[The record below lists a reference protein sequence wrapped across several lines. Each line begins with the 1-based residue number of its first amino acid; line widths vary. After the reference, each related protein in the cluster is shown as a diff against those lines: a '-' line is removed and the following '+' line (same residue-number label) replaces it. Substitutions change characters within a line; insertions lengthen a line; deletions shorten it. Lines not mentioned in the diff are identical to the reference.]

1 MRFLSVLFISALT
14 SLAAARISFT
24 HCKAADPNWTPPQG
38 NCGEEDM
45 NACKDPQVCFVSCP
59 RGTFQSAWAAPDR
72 SCQCYCA

>member
-45 NACKDPQVCFVSCP
+45 NACKDPQVCFVSVSGMVILNIYYKP
-59 RGTFQSAWAAPDR
+59 G
-72 SCQCYCA
+72 

>member
-45 NACKDPQVCFVSCP
+45 NACKDPQVCFV
-59 RGTFQSAWAAPDR
+59 
-72 SCQCYCA
+72 